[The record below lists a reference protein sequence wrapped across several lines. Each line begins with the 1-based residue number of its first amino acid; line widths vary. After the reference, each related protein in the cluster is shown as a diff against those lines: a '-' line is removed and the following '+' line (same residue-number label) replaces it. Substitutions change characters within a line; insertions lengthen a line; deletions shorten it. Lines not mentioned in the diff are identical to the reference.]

1 MFASNTPMA
10 GLSPFQRIQGKILD
24 AASCVKSSAMPTSPP
39 KTCSTYCGK
48 IGTMSNPQSKIVL
61 ITGAAGGIGR
71 ATVTLFAE
79 KGWRVIGVDRSLF
92 GENFPSNGLF
102 IQSDISDPA
111 ALEAIFR
118 QARAFTDCLDVLVNN
133 AALQIAKPLLDTSVE
148 EWDAVMASNLRSVFL
163 SAKLAYP
170 LFKAVGGGA
179 IINVSSVHAVQT
191 SANIAAYAASKGGL
205 LALTRA
211 MAIEFAPDNIR
222 VNAILPGAV
231 DTPMLRAGLGRG
243 HVEGDGDIM
252 ERLDNLA
259 RKTVSGKVGKPEEI
273 AHAIYFL
280 ADDTQSSF
288 MTGQSMIV
296 DGGATARLS
305 TE

>member
-1 MFASNTPMA
+1 MT
-10 GLSPFQRIQGKILD
+10 
-24 AASCVKSSAMPTSPP
+24 TSDFN
-39 KTCSTYCGK
+39 KT
-48 IGTMSNPQSKIVL
+48 VL

-71 ATVTLFAE
+71 ATVQLFAA
-79 KGWRVIGVDRSLF
+79 KGWLVIGVDRSDF
-92 GENFPSNGLF
+92 GPGFPQAGLF
-102 IQSDISDPA
+102 IRSDISEPA
-111 ALEAIFR
+111 SLEAIFQ
-118 QARAFTDCLDVLVNN
+118 QAKAFSSGLDGLVNN
-133 AALQIAKPLLDTSVE
+133 AALQIAKPLLETTVQ

-170 LFKAVGGGA
+170 LFKTAGGGA
-179 IINVSSVHAVQT
+179 IVNVSSVHAVQT

-211 MAIEFAPDNIR
+211 MAIEFAVDNIR

-231 DTPMLRAGLGRG
+231 DTPMLRAGLGRD
-243 HVEGDGDIM
+243 HVAGADIHT
-252 ERLDNLA
+252 RLENLA
-259 RKTVSGKVGKPEEI
+259 GKTVNGRIGTPQEI

-280 ADDTQSSF
+280 ADGTQSSF
-288 MTGQSMIV
+288 MTGQALIV

>member
-1 MFASNTPMA
+1 
-10 GLSPFQRIQGKILD
+10 
-24 AASCVKSSAMPTSPP
+24 
-39 KTCSTYCGK
+39 
-48 IGTMSNPQSKIVL
+48 MSKDHVVL

-71 ATVTLFAE
+71 ATINLFAE
-79 KGWRVIGVDRSLF
+79 KGWHVIGVDRNEF
-92 GENFPSNGLF
+92 GDGFPSNGLF
-102 IQSDISDPA
+102 VQSDISRPEDMQ
-111 ALEAIFR
+111 AIFEK
-118 QARAFTDCLDVLVNN
+118 AHAFTDSLDVLINN
-133 AALQIAKPLLDTSVE
+133 AAMQIAKPLVETTVE

-163 SAKLAYP
+163 GVKLAYP
-170 LFKAVGGGA
+170 LLKSKGGA
-179 IINVSSVHAVQT
+179 VVNVSSVHAIQT

-243 HVEGDGDIM
+243 HVGHGNIQ

-259 RKTVSGKVGKPEEI
+259 RKTVSGKVGTPEEI

-280 ADDTQSSF
+280 ADNEQSSF
-288 MTGQSMIV
+288 MTGQALVV

>member
-1 MFASNTPMA
+1 MT
-10 GLSPFQRIQGKILD
+10 
-24 AASCVKSSAMPTSPP
+24 
-39 KTCSTYCGK
+39 KT
-48 IGTMSNPQSKIVL
+48 VL
-61 ITGAAGGIGR
+61 ITGAGGGIGR
-71 ATVTLFAE
+71 ATVRHFASR
-79 KGWRVIGVDRSLF
+79 GWRVTGVDRAEL
-92 GENFPSNGLF
+92 GGDFPQNGHF
-102 IQSDISDPA
+102 IQADISNPDSTA
-111 ALEAIFR
+111 QIFE
-118 QARAFTDCLDVLVNN
+118 QASAFHPTLDVLVNN
-133 AALQIAKPLLDTSVE
+133 AAVQVAKPLVETTVE

-163 SAKLAYP
+163 FVKLAHP
-170 LFKAVGGGA
+170 LMKAAGGGA
-179 IINVSSVHAVQT
+179 IVNVSSVHAVQT

-243 HVEGDGDIM
+243 HVGQGDM
-252 ERLDNLA
+252 QERLDNLA

-273 AHAIYFL
+273 ASAIYFL
-280 ADDTQSSF
+280 ADDEQSSF
-288 MTGQSMIV
+288 MTGQALVV

>member
-1 MFASNTPMA
+1 
-10 GLSPFQRIQGKILD
+10 
-24 AASCVKSSAMPTSPP
+24 
-39 KTCSTYCGK
+39 
-48 IGTMSNPQSKIVL
+48 MSKHTALV
-61 ITGAAGGIGR
+61 TGAAGGIGR
-71 ATVTLFAE
+71 ATVSLFSE
-79 KGWRVIGVDRSLF
+79 KGWRVIGVDRADF
-92 GENFPSNGLF
+92 GENFPQNGLF
-102 IQSDISDPA
+102 IQSDISRPEDMQ
-111 ALEAIFR
+111 AIFEK
-118 QARAFTDCLDVLVNN
+118 AHAFTDSLEALVNN
-133 AALQIAKPLLDTSVE
+133 AALQVAKPLVETTVE

-163 SAKLAYP
+163 GVKLAYP
-170 LFKAVGGGA
+170 LLKYGTGAAVVN
-179 IINVSSVHAVQT
+179 ISSVHAIQT

-243 HVEGDGDIM
+243 HVGQGDVQ

-280 ADDTQSSF
+280 ADNEQSSF
-288 MTGQSMIV
+288 MTGQALVV